1 MVGDS
6 VVVLDRT
13 SRRLSIFAPGD
24 RYLRSVGIAT
34 ISALGFS
41 VLGDNRIIVAGLSS
55 TPQAVGYGL
64 HLVAPGDLPPQPF
77 GTRESVVTP
86 ERQAWLRRVTTP
98 ANARG
103 AVWASRAPRCL
114 RQRGVPST
122 TGPHILGLGGAVVT
136 RYQTGE

>member
-13 SRRLSIFAPGD
+13 SRRLSIFAPGG

-55 TPQAVGYGL
+55 TPQAVGYGW
-64 HLVAPGDLPPQPF
+64 HLVAPGDLPPQPI
-77 GTRESVVTP
+77 GTR
-86 ERQAWLRRVTTP
+86 
-98 ANARG
+98 
-103 AVWASRAPRCL
+103 
-114 RQRGVPST
+114 
-122 TGPHILGLGGAVVT
+122 GGAVVT